1 MQDEDFLEALR
12 DTDVRN
18 DVGLFMSGAKQS
30 DLYKSE
36 LDASRSNSDESL
48 VKRRFS
54 SVLSSEL

>member
-36 LDASRSNSDESL
+36 LDASRSSDESL